1 MMTENFDKPA
11 YYTNR
16 ELSWI
21 DFNNRCLQ
29 EARDT
34 SNPLLE
40 RVNFFWGLRKVMLTN
55 FSWFGWLR

>member
-40 RVNFFWGLRKVMLTN
+40 RVNFFGDYAK
-55 FSWFGWLR
+55 